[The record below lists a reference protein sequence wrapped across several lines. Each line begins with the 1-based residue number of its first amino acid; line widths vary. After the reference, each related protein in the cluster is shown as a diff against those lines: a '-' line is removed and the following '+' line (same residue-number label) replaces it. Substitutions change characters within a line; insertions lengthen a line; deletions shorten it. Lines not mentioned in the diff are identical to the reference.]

1 MRTFLFSPFFTWI
14 RRLQFPLAIIIFTYY
29 ALLPGNQIHLAYS
42 DKITHFAGN
51 ATLYLS
57 AWVALG
63 GRYRLLL
70 LISLLVPYSLVIELC
85 QRFSPGRTVD
95 FKDMVA
101 NVSGLWMGFL
111 IAYVLEKFSVRLGF
125 GPNFNRP
132 NTAQLS

>member
-1 MRTFLFSPFFTWI
+1 MSPFFTWI

-29 ALLPGNQIHLAYS
+29 ALMPGNQVHLAYS

-70 LISLLVPYSLVIELC
+70 LICLLIPYSLFIELC
-85 QRFSPGRTVD
+85 QHFSPGRAVD
-95 FKDMVA
+95 IKDMVA
-101 NVSGLWMGFL
+101 NVCGLWMGFCA
-111 IAYVLEKFSVRLGF
+111 AYLLEKLSVWLGF
-125 GPNFNRP
+125 GPNFNSSKTVRL
-132 NTAQLS
+132 T